1 MEDQA
6 PLGANHQQI
15 KEAVKWEIEIHE
27 RKNEE
32 RFKEIETLIKK
43 VGIKIDKQTASIVQ
57 DTSNEFQN
65 LKSQFE
71 EFGNTIYNRL

>member
-1 MEDQA
+1 
-6 PLGANHQQI
+6 
-15 KEAVKWEIEIHE
+15 
-27 RKNEE
+27 
-32 RFKEIETLIKK
+32 LIKK